1 MKNKVLNILSYA
13 FFASLIIFFIL
24 NSSSSPQPWVKPV
37 KLFCIGICIFV
48 ALVYLGV
55 FVYCAIDNKKI
66 DKMLDKDDY
75 DNLIDYANNKL
86 KSKIQI
92 FPERKT
98 YYQYI
103 LVLSY
108 MAKQDDE
115 NIEIAF
121 SNFTGNDMFPIS
133 YYWKACQ
140 EFAQGR
146 TENIESYYSSF
157 INNASIRQKAFKLI
171 NIIHLFETVHLYT
184 IGNIKEA
191 KEKIENLNTSD
202 ISMPY
207 TLQTIEIIKN
217 TIVKEEIQEDVI
229 DIIEENKNE
238 E

>member
-37 KLFCIGICIFV
+37 KLVCIGICIFV

-171 NIIHLFETVHLYT
+171 NIIHLFEAVHLYT

-191 KEKIENLNTSD
+191 KDKIENLNTSD

-217 TIVKEEIQEDVI
+217 TIVKEEILEDVI

>member
-1 MKNKVLNILSYA
+1 
-13 FFASLIIFFIL
+13 
-24 NSSSSPQPWVKPV
+24 
-37 KLFCIGICIFV
+37 
-48 ALVYLGV
+48 
-55 FVYCAIDNKKI
+55 
-66 DKMLDKDDY
+66 
-75 DNLIDYANNKL
+75 
-86 KSKIQI
+86 
-92 FPERKT
+92 
-98 YYQYI
+98 
-103 LVLSY
+103 

-171 NIIHLFETVHLYT
+171 NIIHLFEAVHLYT

>member
-1 MKNKVLNILSYA
+1 MKNKILSLLSYA
-13 FFASLIIFFIL
+13 FFASLIVFFIL
-24 NSSSSPQPWVKPV
+24 NSSSTPQPWVGTV
-37 KLFCIGICIFV
+37 KLVCIGVCIFV
-48 ALVYLGV
+48 GLVYLGV
-55 FVYCAIDNKKI
+55 FIYCAIDNKKI
-66 DKMLDKDDY
+66 DKMLDKDEY
-75 DNLIDYANNKL
+75 DNLISYANNKL
-86 KSKIQI
+86 NSKIQL

-98 YYQYI
+98 YYQYL
-103 LVLSY
+103 LVLCY

-146 TENIESYYSSF
+146 RENIEFYYNSF
-157 INNASIRQKAFKLI
+157 INNNSIRQKALKLI
-171 NIIHLFETVHLYT
+171 NIIHLFEAVHLYN

-191 KEKIENLNTSD
+191 KEKIANLNISD

-207 TLQTIEIIKN
+207 TLKTIDIINN
-217 TIVKEEIQEDVI
+217 TVIEEEIPNDVI
-229 DIIEENKNE
+229 DVIEENKNE